1 MVKVL
6 AYQTSDEI
14 FCFVWDVWEVLVG
27 KAKVA
32 AQDVARRL
40 VVGIVQ
46 EWRQAAEKQNNWN
59 LVSFVQDSRGEGM
72 RGEASRGAFKQKKV

>member
-1 MVKVL
+1 MYTIIIVKVL
-6 AYQTSDEI
+6 AYQASDEI

-27 KAKVA
+27 KAEVA

-46 EWRQAAEKQNNWN
+46 EWRQAAEKQ
-59 LVSFVQDSRGEGM
+59 
-72 RGEASRGAFKQKKV
+72 KKIEI